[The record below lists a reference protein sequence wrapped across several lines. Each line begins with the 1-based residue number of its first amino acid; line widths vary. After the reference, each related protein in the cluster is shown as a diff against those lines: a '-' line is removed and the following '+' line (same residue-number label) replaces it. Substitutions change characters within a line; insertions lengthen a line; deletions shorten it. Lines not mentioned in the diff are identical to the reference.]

1 MPPIPVYVPNPTYV
15 LVGGASQRFGAD
27 KATTLVDGEPWALH
41 VGRRL
46 AAPGAEIVLVGK
58 APKGAFNS
66 HRRIDDTKGVPGP
79 LAGVLAAL
87 NDRRDEYCD
96 GLLALASCDLVRP
109 ERVWLDPLLERFAD
123 TEALHVAA
131 YRAADR
137 WQPFPSVA
145 HTRWL
150 APLSEQVAAGTRS
163 LQAALD
169 NSSAAAVDWTLS
181 SEGPPQANSP
191 AELQERL
198 ACEPGDVSLRCEIGP
213 SPTLGPDFSRP
224 T

>member
-1 MPPIPVYVPNPTYV
+1 MPPLPVYV
-15 LVGGASQRFGAD
+15 LVGGASSRFGAD

-46 AAPGAEIVLVGK
+46 AAPRAEIVLVGTTP
-58 APKGAFNS
+58 AGAFES
-66 HRRIDDTKGVPGP
+66 HRRIDDTKGVLGP

-87 NDRRDEYCD
+87 NDRLDNYGD

-109 ERVWLDPLLERFAD
+109 ERGWLEPLEKRFAD
-123 TEALHVAA
+123 AEFINVAA
-131 YRAADR
+131 YLAADR

-150 APLSEQVAAGTRS
+150 GPLCEQAAAGTRS

-169 NSSAAAVDWTLS
+169 GSHAAAVTWDGAAG
-181 SEGPPQANSP
+181 GPPQANSP
-191 AELQERL
+191 AELQEQLR
-198 ACEPGDVSLRCEIGP
+198 CEPGDVSPR
-213 SPTLGPDFSRP
+213 S
-224 T
+224 

>member
-1 MPPIPVYVPNPTYV
+1 MPRLSIGLPWPVYV

-27 KATTLVDGEPWALH
+27 KATTLVDGDPWALH

-46 AAPGAEIVLVGK
+46 VSPAAEIVLVGTT
-58 APKGAFNS
+58 PPDAFAS
-66 HRRIDDTKGVPGP
+66 HRRVDDTKGVLGP

-87 NDRRDEYCD
+87 KDRVDNYGD
-96 GLLALASCDLVRP
+96 GMLTLASCDLVRP
-109 ERVWLDPLLERFAD
+109 ERGWLEPLVAEFNQAETLE
-123 TEALHVAA
+123 VAA

-150 APLSEQVAAGTRS
+150 GPLRDQVAAGTRS

-169 NSSAAAVDWTLS
+169 ASNAAAVTWVGATG
-181 SEGPPQANSP
+181 GPPQANSP
-191 AELQERL
+191 AELQEKL
-198 ACEPGDVSLRCEIGP
+198 MCEPGSVS
-213 SPTLGPDFSRP
+213 SRSVSGTHFP
-224 T
+224 PGADASRLA

>member
-1 MPPIPVYVPNPTYV
+1 MPPIPVYV

-27 KATTLVDGEPWALH
+27 KATALVDGEPWALH

-46 AAPGAEIVLVGK
+46 AAPGAEIVLVGTT
-58 APKGAFNS
+58 PPGAFES
-66 HRRIDDTKGVPGP
+66 LRRIDDTKGVSGP

-87 NDRRDEYCD
+87 NDRLEDYGD

-109 ERVWLDPLLERFAD
+109 HRGWLEPLVAEFDQAGTLE
-123 TEALHVAA
+123 VAA

-150 APLSEQVAAGTRS
+150 APLSDQVAAGTRS
-163 LQAALD
+163 LQAAL
-169 NSSAAAVDWTLS
+169 NASNAAAVAWGGAED
-181 SEGPPQANSP
+181 GPPQANSP
-191 AELQERL
+191 AELQ
-198 ACEPGDVSLRCEIGP
+198 AQITCEPGSVS
-213 SPTLGPDFSRP
+213 SRS
-224 T
+224 

>member
-1 MPPIPVYVPNPTYV
+1 MPRLSIGLPWPVYV

-46 AAPGAEIVLVGK
+46 AAPGAEIVLVGTTPPGPF
-58 APKGAFNS
+58 AS
-66 HRRIDDTKGVPGP
+66 HRRIDDTKGVLGP

-87 NDRRDEYCD
+87 KDRLDNYGD

-109 ERVWLDPLLERFAD
+109 ERGWLKPLAADFDQTETLE
-123 TEALHVAA
+123 VAA

-137 WQPFPSVA
+137 WQPFPCVA

-150 APLSEQVAAGTRS
+150 NSLTEHVAAGTRS

-169 NSSAAAVDWTLS
+169 ASNAAAVQWGGAAD
-181 SEGPPQANSP
+181 GPPQANSP
-191 AELQERL
+191 TELQEQL
-198 ACEPGDVSLRCEIGP
+198 TCEPGSVS
-213 SPTLGPDFSRP
+213 SRS
-224 T
+224 